1 MVSIEDPFD
10 QDDWDGYRP
19 FTAAVGEKARDEV
32 TPSSPTRHP
41 TRQKNHLVGRCR
53 SLGMTY

>member
-19 FTAAVGEKARDEV
+19 FTAAIGEKAWDFRTLE
-32 TPSSPTRHP
+32 SNKANKKQRHL
-41 TRQKNHLVGRCR
+41 RRCR